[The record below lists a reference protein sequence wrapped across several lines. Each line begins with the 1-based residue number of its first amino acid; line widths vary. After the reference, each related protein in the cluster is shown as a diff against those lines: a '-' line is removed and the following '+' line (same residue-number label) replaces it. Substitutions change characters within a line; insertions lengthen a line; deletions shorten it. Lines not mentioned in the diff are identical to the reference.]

1 MIPQRSRRGE
11 CPRAPVWY
19 RAATRLFAR
28 RRALWLPADMVPYTL
43 LAVLGGG
50 SFATVVVVRT
60 ADGTK
65 RALKVL
71 HRSRCSD
78 PTSVGRFRDEA
89 RILRAIRH
97 PAVVHAHALHRYG
110 DRLVMELDFVDGMSL
125 DRVLGPTPH
134 RVPLWDALAIM
145 QSVAEALWSAWSDP
159 WGKDGQAMEIVH
171 RDVHP
176 ANIMLDRDGQVRV
189 LDFGIAKGRFDGREA
204 MSLYDLGGAIG
215 YLAPERKDGH
225 GGPPV
230 DVYALAALFVHLLG
244 DRLLLP
250 QRAARHDEVAIAVI
264 GRLGLEGKAQGLAP
278 LLLDMLRFEP
288 EGRPSMGEVVE
299 RLADLREGLP
309 QGDLAA
315 LAQERV
321 APVLTDQPHAHLSPR
336 AHRRYDDVA
345 FLETETPDAPLGR
358 LSVPDARRRLR
369 ALLARPDWTRRV
381 DEVKRISRASV
392 PPTETPLLDVLAR
405 ARSSWWRPLARKV
418 SASEAEAA
426 LLILGERPSLATLEA
441 AGHLCD
447 HDDERIRTAAQF
459 VIARAEG
466 PSER

>member
-1 MIPQRSRRGE
+1 MATAWVPYIP
-11 CPRAPVWY
+11 VLN
-19 RAATRLFAR
+19 RAATRIFSR
-28 RRALWLPADMVPYTL
+28 RAALWLPADMAPYTL

-60 ADGTK
+60 ADGTT

-71 HRSRCSD
+71 HRSRCAD

-89 RILRAIRH
+89 RILQAIRH
-97 PAVVHAHALHRYG
+97 PAVVHAHAIHRYG
-110 DRLVMELDFVDGMSL
+110 DRLVMELDFVDGVSL
-125 DRVLGPTPH
+125 DQVLGPAPH
-134 RVPLWDALAIM
+134 RLPLWDALAIM
-145 QSVAEALWSAWSDP
+145 QSVAEALWSAWADP

-176 ANIMLDRDGQVRV
+176 ANIMLDRNGHVRV
-189 LDFGIAKGRFDGREA
+189 LDFGNAKGRFDGREA

-215 YLAPERKDGH
+215 YLAPERKEGH
-225 GGPPV
+225 AGPPV
-230 DVYALAALFVHLLG
+230 DVYALAALFVHMLG

-250 QRAARHDEVAIAVI
+250 QRAARHDEVAATVI
-264 GRLGLEGKAQGLAP
+264 GRLGLEEKARSLAP
-278 LLLDMLRFEP
+278 LLLDMLRFESA
-288 EGRPSMGEVVE
+288 ERPSMGEVVE
-299 RLADLREGLP
+299 RLTALRAGLP
-309 QGDLAA
+309 QGDLLA

-321 APVLTDQPHAHLSPR
+321 APVLTELPNPHLNPR
-336 AHRRYDDVA
+336 DHRRYDDVS

-358 LSVPDARRRLR
+358 LTVPDARRRLR
-369 ALLARPDWTRRV
+369 AMLAQPDWTRRV
-381 DEVKRISRASV
+381 DEVKRISRASE

-405 ARSSWWRPLARKV
+405 ARNSWWRPLARKV

-459 VIARAEG
+459 VVARADAA
-466 PSER
+466 SEH